1 MGYLQNRIVLPSEQ
15 PLLNSLCY
23 GAERQTLK
31 QKQSHLN

>member
-23 GAERQTLK
+23 GLSTLK